1 MARVNGVSYTQVLL
15 AFDLDDSGTYDKFCT
30 VNGDKALTLSNTFV
44 ESSLP
49 DCADPDL
56 PDIPS
61 HTADSRSVTFNG
73 GGKLHA
79 DDLVAFGTD
88 IHISGRSVKCKASVG
103 KPGAGF
109 TITGDVKFESF
120 EFNSSRKQ
128 YADGSL
134 SGMFTGDYTIVAI
147 PAA

>member
-15 AFDLDDSGTYDKFCT
+15 AFDFEDTGTFSQFCT
-30 VNGDKALTLSNTFV
+30 INGDKALTLTNTFV
-44 ESSLP
+44 ESMLP

-56 PDIPS
+56 PDIPE
-61 HTADSRSVTFNG
+61 HIADTRSATFNG

-79 DDLVAFGTD
+79 DDVNTFGT
-88 IHISGRSVKCKASVG
+88 IHLTGQSVSCKATVG

-109 TITGDVKFESF
+109 TITGKVKFESF

-134 SGMFTGDYTIVAI
+134 SGMFTGDYAIAAI

>member
-15 AFDLDDSGTYDKFCT
+15 AFDVDDTGTYSQFCT
-30 VNGDKALTLSNTFV
+30 INGDKALTLSNTYV

-49 DCADPDL
+49 DCADPNL
-56 PDIPS
+56 PDIPE
-61 HTADSRSVTFNG
+61 HTADSRSATFNG

-79 DDLVAFGTD
+79 DDVDTFAD
-88 IHISGRSVKCKASVG
+88 IHMTGQSVKCKATVG

-109 TITGDVKFESF
+109 TLTGYVKFENF

-134 SGMFTGDYTIVAI
+134 SGMFTGDYVKASL
-147 PAA
+147 PA

>member
-1 MARVNGVSYTQVLL
+1 MSRVNGVSYTQVLL
-15 AFDLDDSGTYDKFCT
+15 AFDVADTGTYSQFCT
-30 VNGDKALTLSNTFV
+30 INGDKALTLTNTFV
-44 ESSLP
+44 ESMLP
-49 DCADPDL
+49 DCLNPDL
-56 PDIPS
+56 PDIPE
-61 HTADSRSVTFNG
+61 HTPDTRSATFNG

-79 DDLVAFGTD
+79 DDVSQFAD
-88 IHISGRSVKCKASVG
+88 IHMTGQSVKCKAIVG

-109 TITGDVKFESF
+109 TITGFVKFESF

-134 SGMFTGDYTIVAI
+134 SGMFTGDYVKADI

>member
-15 AFDLDDSGTYDKFCT
+15 AFDLDDSGEYNKFCT
-30 VNGDKALTLSNTFV
+30 INGDQALTLSNSFV
-44 ESSLP
+44 ETFLP
-49 DCADPDL
+49 DCQDPDL
-56 PDIPS
+56 PDIPH
-61 HTADSRSVTFNG
+61 HTPDSRSATFSG
-73 GGKLHA
+73 SGKLHA
-79 DDLVAFGTD
+79 DDVSTFAD
-88 IHISGRSVKCKASVG
+88 IHMDGRSVKCKASIG

-109 TITGDVKFESF
+109 TLTGVVKFESF

-134 SGMFTGDYTIVAI
+134 NGMFTGDYIKADI